1 LTRFNGSATL
11 DVSFTDLS
19 TQQPT
24 SWSWD
29 FGDGGSSSDQNPAHE
44 YIASGIF
51 TVSLTVTNA
60 SGSHTR
66 VLPNL
71 ISVTGDSTIFLD
83 GFEEP

>member
-1 LTRFNGSATL
+1 MTSGSAPL

-29 FGDGGSSSDQNPAHE
+29 FGDGGSSSDQHPAHT
-44 YIASGIF
+44 YIASGVY

-60 SGSHTR
+60 SGSHSR

-71 ISVTGDSTIFLD
+71 ITVTGLGTIFMD